1 MVATHIDTD
10 TIAIARTFDGVEK
23 AAHRVIAQVGG
34 MASVLQGAK
43 IAILK
48 PNFVAARNADT
59 GSTTSFALLKAV
71 AEEVRACG
79 AEPVLCETPGTE
91 FDREATYTIL
101 GVEQFCAENGIRI
114 LLVDP
119 EGGEQDWVEL
129 QPEGAKK
136 LRHFR
141 IPRILKEVAEQA
153 GEPGQPQE
161 LALHVANEMDEPGR
175 PQELALHVANEMGEP
190 GRPQELALHV
200 ANEMGEPGRP
210 QGSPLH
216 ISKACL
222 INLPVLKTHVVSTMT
237 LGMKNPMGILPRPD
251 RRAMHTFGIDQCI
264 VDMNRGIQPVL
275 TIVDGSVGQDGEGP
289 LYGDKADLQVLV
301 AGRSSLAVDLVCC
314 QLVDVKPRAI
324 PHLKLALEQL
334 GKPAWTIVGE
344 ELNVIKKFR
353 LPQQKPL
360 YRFIFWLMYPL
371 DYPYTWLAER
381 GKHLCT
387 TLYGTGLVGTRP
399 QIQEAKCT
407 HCGIC
412 VEACPLPNVIDL
424 KTLKVNYSTCQRCLL
439 CYEACPEKAISVKGF
454 SGARQ

>member
-1 MVATHIDTD
+1 MIATQPETQ
-10 TIAIARTFDGVEK
+10 TIAITRTFDGIEE
-23 AAHRVIAQVGG
+23 AAHRVIALVGG

-48 PNFVAARNADT
+48 PNFVAGRNADT

-129 QPEGAKK
+129 RPEGTKK
-136 LRHFR
+136 LRRFR
-141 IPRILKEVAEQA
+141 IPRIL
-153 GEPGQPQE
+153 
-161 LALHVANEMDEPGR
+161 NE
-175 PQELALHVANEMGEP
+175 
-190 GRPQELALHV
+190 
-200 ANEMGEPGRP
+200 
-210 QGSPLH
+210 
-216 ISKACL
+216 ACL

-251 RRAMHTFGIDQCI
+251 RRSMHTFGIDQSI
-264 VDMNRGIQPVL
+264 VDMNRGIRPAL

-301 AGRSSLAVDLVCC
+301 AGRDSLAVDLVCC
-314 QLVDVKPRAI
+314 QLVGVKPRDI

-334 GKPAWTIVGE
+334 GKPAWTITGE
-344 ELNVIKKFR
+344 EISVIKKFR

-360 YRFIFWLMYPL
+360 YRFIFWMMYPL
-371 DYPYTWLAER
+371 DYPYTWIAER
-381 GKHLCT
+381 GKHFCT

-399 QIQEAKCT
+399 QIKAASCT
-407 HCGIC
+407 RCGIC
-412 VEACPLPNVIDL
+412 VETCPLPNVIDL
-424 KTLKVNYSTCQRCLL
+424 KTLKVNYATCQRCLL
-439 CYEACPEKAISVKGF
+439 CYEACPEKAISVKGY

>member
-1 MVATHIDTD
+1 MVATQPDTN
-10 TIAIARTFDGVEK
+10 TIAITRTFDGIEE

-48 PNFVAARNADT
+48 PNFVAGRNADT

-129 QPEGAKK
+129 RPEGAKK
-136 LRHFR
+136 LRRFR
-141 IPRILKEVAEQA
+141 IPRIL
-153 GEPGQPQE
+153 
-161 LALHVANEMDEPGR
+161 NE
-175 PQELALHVANEMGEP
+175 
-190 GRPQELALHV
+190 
-200 ANEMGEPGRP
+200 
-210 QGSPLH
+210 
-216 ISKACL
+216 ACL

-251 RRAMHTFGIDQCI
+251 RRSMHTFGIDQSI
-264 VDMNRGIQPVL
+264 VDMNRGIKPSL

-301 AGRSSLAVDLVCC
+301 AGRDSLAVDLVCC
-314 QLVDVKPRAI
+314 QLVGVKPRDI

-334 GKPAWTIVGE
+334 GKPSWTIEGE
-344 ELNVIKKFR
+344 ELSVIKKFR

-360 YRFIFWLMYPL
+360 YRFIFWMMYPL
-371 DYPYTWLAER
+371 DYPYTWIAER
-381 GKHLCT
+381 GKHFCT

-399 QIQEAKCT
+399 KIKEESCT
-407 HCGIC
+407 RCGVC

-424 KTLKVNYSTCQRCLL
+424 KTLKVNYATCQRCLL
-439 CYEACPEKAISVKGF
+439 CYEACPEKAISVKGY